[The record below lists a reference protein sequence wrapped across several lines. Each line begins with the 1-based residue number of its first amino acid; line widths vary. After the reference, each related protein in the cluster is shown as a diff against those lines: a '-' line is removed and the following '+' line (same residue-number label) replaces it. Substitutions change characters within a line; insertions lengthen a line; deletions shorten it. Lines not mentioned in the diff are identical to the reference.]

1 VTDANTVRNAT
12 PRYEGTTDEGTT
24 DEGTTDEGST
34 DAGSTEEG
42 AGGEGVSH
50 RGVRLDWPSV
60 PGDSGASSPARR
72 SLGAAPRRT
81 RVVAT
86 IGPASDQPATLAA
99 MQEAGMDV
107 ARLPL
112 AHGSIDDAV
121 ERLRRV
127 RKAAPEVAIL
137 VDLPGPKIRTTPFPE
152 GGVSLLTGSQVVLCP
167 HPLAPSSNAEVIG
180 VSVPELVESLQ
191 EGDRVALGDGGV
203 ALIAEERDGSSMKVR
218 VIAGGKVQGR
228 PGVTAPASRLSLT
241 TPTPD
246 DIERL
251 EVLLEEGVESVAV
264 SFVRSAPDLEAV
276 RSVTGSGVLVCA
288 KMETPEALE
297 DIENILR
304 VSDTIM
310 VARGDLGV
318 RVALEEVPHIQKKL
332 ILSAVAWGRPVITAT
347 QMLESM
353 ITSPVPTRAEV
364 ADVANAVFDGT
375 SAVMLS
381 GETAIGVDPV
391 CAVATMA
398 RIARRADMEF
408 DSYHWGRNLPA
419 QHFASEG
426 AVGARITA
434 AIGAAAWRASVDEK
448 AAVIVACTNTGA
460 TARAIARFR
469 PAAPIVAATPYS
481 ETARQ
486 LTTSWGV
493 DTVLVPEAKTT
504 DEAVNFGVQAVL
516 QGGYVKPGDIVV
528 VLAGSLNDPEPVT
541 DTLRIVRIY

>member
-1 VTDANTVRNAT
+1 MTDANAVRNAT
-12 PRYEGTTDEGTT
+12 TRFEGTTAEGT
-24 DEGTTDEGST
+24 
-34 DAGSTEEG
+34 TEEG

-60 PGDSGASSPARR
+60 PGDAGASSPARR

-112 AHGSIDDAV
+112 AHGSIDEAV

-137 VDLPGPKIRTTPFPE
+137 VDLPGPKIRTTPFPD

-167 HPLAPSSNAEVIG
+167 HPLAPSSDAEIIG

-241 TPTPD
+241 TPTAD

-251 EVLLEEGVESVAV
+251 EVLLEEGIESVAV
-264 SFVRSAPDLEAV
+264 SFVRSAPDLEVV

>member
-1 VTDANTVRNAT
+1 MS
-12 PRYEGTTDEGTT
+12 DEGMS
-24 DEGTTDEGST
+24 DEGL
-34 DAGSTEEG
+34 
-42 AGGEGVSH
+42 
-50 RGVRLDWPSV
+50 RLDWPSV
-60 PGDSGASSPARR
+60 PGDTGASSPARR
-72 SLGAAPRRT
+72 CLGIAPRRT

-99 MQEAGMDV
+99 MTEAGMDV

-112 AHGSIDDAV
+112 AHGSIDEAV

-127 RKAAPEVAIL
+127 RIAAPEVGIL
-137 VDLPGPKIRTTPFPE
+137 VDLPAEIRTTPFPE
-152 GGVSLLTGSQVVLCP
+152 GGVSLLTGSQLVLSP
-167 HPLAPSSNAEVIG
+167 HALAPRSNAEVIG
-180 VSVPELVESLQ
+180 VSVPELVETLQ

-203 ALIAEERDGSSMKVR
+203 SLIAEERDGSSMKVR

-241 TPTPD
+241 TPTPE

-251 EVLLEEGVESVAV
+251 EVLLEEGIESVAV

-276 RSVTGSGVLVCA
+276 RAVTGKGVLVCA

-353 ITSPVPTRAEV
+353 INSPVPTRAEV

-381 GETAIGVDPV
+381 GETAIGVDPI

-481 ETARQ
+481 HTSRQ

-516 QGGYVKPGDIVV
+516 EGVMSSR
-528 VLAGSLNDPEPVT
+528 ATSLWSWPVRCT
-541 DTLRIVRIY
+541 TRNP